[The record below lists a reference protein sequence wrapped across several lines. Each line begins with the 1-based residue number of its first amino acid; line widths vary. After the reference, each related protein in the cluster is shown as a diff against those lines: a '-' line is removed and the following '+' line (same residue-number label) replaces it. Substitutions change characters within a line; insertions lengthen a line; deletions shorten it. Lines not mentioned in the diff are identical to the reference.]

1 MLDAIS
7 ILMISTEW
15 PTKDRPNAV
24 PFLVRDVGLLR
35 KYNVIVDVF
44 HFRGGKN
51 PFNYLK
57 ATIKLSKKLR
67 GSNYNLIHAQWGQS
81 AIPVFFSKL
90 PLVTTFRGSDLF
102 GITNINGRH
111 TVIGNILK
119 FVSRI
124 VAIRSNYVVL
134 VSDRMVP
141 IVSKKKKLAILPSG
155 INLSLFSPGS
165 MEEARERLNI
175 DSTMKI
181 VLFGGDPN
189 RTDKRFFLARDAI
202 KILES
207 TLPVQLL
214 VANNIEQDKM
224 PEYYRAADVLL
235 LTSKHEGS
243 PNMVKEALACN
254 LPVVSVDVGD
264 VKERINGLPNCYI
277 CENDRPE
284 VIANTIK
291 LTLESK
297 KEAYP
302 YRNHVL
308 DLDEHLLIQKQID
321 IYKTVLRKV

>member
-1 MLDAIS
+1 
-7 ILMISTEW
+7 MISTEW

-24 PFLVRDVGLLR
+24 PFLVRDVSLLR
-35 KYNVIVDVF
+35 KHNVIVDVF

-51 PFNYLK
+51 PFNYFK

-67 GSNYNLIHAQWGQS
+67 RSNYNLIHAQWGQS
-81 AIPVFFSKL
+81 AIPVFFSNL

-102 GITNINGRH
+102 GITNKDGRH
-111 TVIGNILK
+111 TVVGNILK
-119 FVSRI
+119 FVSRM

-134 VSDRMVP
+134 VSNGMLP
-141 IVSKKKKLAILPSG
+141 LISKKKKIAVLPSG
-155 INLSLFSPGS
+155 INLSLFSPS
-165 MEEARERLNI
+165 SKEEARKRLSVDPAI
-175 DSTMKI
+175 KI
-181 VLFGGDPN
+181 VFFGGDRN
-189 RTDKRFFLARDAI
+189 RPDKRFFLAEDAI

-214 VANNIEQDKM
+214 VANDVDQDKM

-264 VKERINGLPNCYI
+264 VKERISGLPNCYI

-297 KEAYP
+297 KEAYS
-302 YRNHVL
+302 YRKHVL

-321 IYKTVLRKV
+321 IYKTVLGKV